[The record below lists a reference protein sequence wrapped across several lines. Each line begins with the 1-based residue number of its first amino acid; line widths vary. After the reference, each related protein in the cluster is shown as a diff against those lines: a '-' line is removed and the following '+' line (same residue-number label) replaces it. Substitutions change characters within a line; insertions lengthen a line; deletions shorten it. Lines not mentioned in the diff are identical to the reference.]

1 MAAGTPA
8 AAAASKATSTIPVV
22 MATGVGLGT
31 QLTDGASKPNAN
43 VTGFSDLPPGVS
55 EKRLTLLQAMTGKGA
70 PLAILCDRG
79 NPSSPLA
86 LAETRKAAQPLGIT
100 VKDYWIA
107 SADEFGQALA
117 AMKADG
123 IRGFVVAPGGLFFA
137 QRAAL
142 AGLAIE
148 NGLATITARRE
159 YAEAGCL
166 MTYGA
171 PIRENYRQAAIY
183 VSRILGGVKPA
194 DLPVDEPTE
203 FDFVINTATAEALGL
218 TPPPELL
225 AKAKAWC
232 KANPKPSQPWD
243 TKGFR
248 IPGGD
253 SKSPGV
259 VQVLAIAPSM
269 ANAKAHGNYPA
280 LTHIMSCL
288 FEGGLLDF
296 DAASQVESRYFAAC
310 VVSQTSKNM
319 IGTLWHQLNAIK
331 KGQSRPK
338 GVAESKVK
346 KLGILGAGMMGEIG
360 RAHV

>member
-1 MAAGTPA
+1 MASGKVRHIGVLDTAAPDPDRLALWGLFQRSLSALGNTDTSFEVRWAHGRTEWLAALADELVKLGVDVLVTAGTPA

-86 LAETRKAAQPLGIT
+86 LAETRTAAQPLGIT

-137 QRAAL
+137 QRTAL
-142 AGLAIE
+142 ARIAIE
-148 NGLATITARRE
+148 NRLATITARRE

-225 AKAKAWC
+225 AKA
-232 KANPKPSQPWD
+232 
-243 TKGFR
+243 
-248 IPGGD
+248 
-253 SKSPGV
+253 
-259 VQVLAIAPSM
+259 
-269 ANAKAHGNYPA
+269 
-280 LTHIMSCL
+280 
-288 FEGGLLDF
+288 
-296 DAASQVESRYFAAC
+296 
-310 VVSQTSKNM
+310 
-319 IGTLWHQLNAIK
+319 
-331 KGQSRPK
+331 
-338 GVAESKVK
+338 VAV
-346 KLGILGAGMMGEIG
+346 G
-360 RAHV
+360 